1 MMQKLALFIRFLTF
15 CVFFFAGSG
24 AMVMSIIAEPELVS
38 YYRSRGMLVQIQ
50 QQNEKIK
57 SLTSRYDTQIQ
68 LIEKEPQLLQR
79 FSPVT
84 FGRKP
89 AAPDTLFPQA
99 RNQDLRSETEKI
111 LERLNAPVIEDP
123 VPYWLRRI
131 LEAKIRRGLFLSGSA
146 LVLTTFIFFGTP
158 RGTFLE
164 RA

>member
-1 MMQKLALFIRFLTF
+1 MQQLALITRFLTF
-15 CVFFFAGSG
+15 CVFFFAGAA
-24 AMVMSIIAEPELVS
+24 AMVLSIIAEPELVN

-50 QQNEKIK
+50 QQNARIK
-57 SLTSRYDTQIQ
+57 SLTSQYDQQIET
-68 LIEKEPQLLQR
+68 IEKEPQILER
-79 FSPVT
+79 FGPVT

-99 RNQDLRSETEKI
+99 SNPDLKSETELV
-111 LERLNAPVIEDP
+111 LEHLNAPVVEEP

-131 LEAKIRRGLFLSGSA
+131 LEPKMRNGLFLSGSA

-158 RGTFLE
+158 KGKFLE